1 MKRTPRDMRVAVE
14 RVFSDG
20 LISSRPASSAYTDP
34 TKTTIS
40 EFMQRW
46 QRDWAVSNVSIKTA
60 ER

>member
-1 MKRTPRDMRVAVE
+1 MRVAVE